1 MSNYTEIEKK
11 AINQLRFYVEDSPV
25 IVPYVRE
32 DDKEP
37 IWDGYL
43 YLYTDS
49 AKDKKQ

>member
-1 MSNYTEIEKK
+1 MWD
-11 AINQLRFYVEDSPV
+11 RPM
-25 IVPYVRE
+25 IVPYVRV

-49 AKDKKQ
+49 AKDFPL